1 MADKNPNKLYDR
13 IKTIKGSLESMISTV
28 DSIQEEVKQLL
39 ADSDDF
45 GGVISK
51 VFKEQLAKYFTPEL
65 AKIVDPVKN
74 LMDGDRVPG
83 SLKDLV
89 VFLDSVPLAMVREEP
104 SVAELAAPVV
114 PENANIEAPVGDSKV
129 SNDVDDLP
137 ANASFDNPPAAS
149 EETEELSESKKSV
162 HSRVRE
168 SRYPFL
174 KLREGALNGF
184 KYIDFSKDEDQ
195 ERWRKSE
202 RGKQEG
208 DWWLNKCHVEDTNRF
223 EGSNLQGTLGSWV
236 SYDAKES
243 MEKFGKI
250 FVDDATDKPVDATY
264 AASLIKTW
272 GEPKSRVK
280 EAKEDEST
288 IEIYQVVR
296 TSTEGSP
303 LGEDVANLEDSVVY
317 EFDKKEDAEE
327 KAKELNDTVTPE
339 EKALLGTEYKVEK
352 RKVSTEKLA

>member
-1 MADKNPNKLYDR
+1 MAEKDPNKLYDR
-13 IKTIKGSLESMISTV
+13 IKSVKGNLESIISTV
-28 DSIQEEVKQLL
+28 ESIQDDVKELL
-39 ADSDDF
+39 TDSDAF

-51 VFKEQLAKYFTPEL
+51 VFKEQLAKYFIPEL
-65 AKIVDPVKN
+65 NKIIEPVKK
-74 LMDGDRVPG
+74 LTDGDRIPG

-114 PENANIEAPVGDSKV
+114 PENANLEVPEGKSKV
-129 SNDVDDLP
+129 TSDIDEIP
-137 ANASFDNPPAAS
+137 ANPSFENQPS
-149 EETEELSESKKSV
+149 EQLPESKKSV
-162 HSRVRE
+162 LSRVRE

-195 ERWRKSE
+195 ERWRNSE

-208 DWWLNKCHVEDTNRF
+208 DWWLNRCHVEDTNRF

-236 SYDAKES
+236 SHDAKES

-272 GEPKSRVK
+272 GEPKEKITEARKVK
-280 EAKEDEST
+280 TERDD
-288 IEIYQVVR
+288 IEIYQVKR
-296 TSTEGSP
+296 TSTMGSP
-303 LGEDVANLEDSVVY
+303 LGEDIAKLEDHVVY
-317 EFDKKEDAEE
+317 EFDTKDEAED
-327 KAKELNDTVTPE
+327 KAKALNDTVSPS
-339 EKALLGTEYKVEK
+339 EKELFGTEYKVEK
-352 RKVSTEKLA
+352 RVISGNKLV